1 MITLSHSTCSTA
13 RLFILKSLF
22 DKNSNDKYIIITDSD
37 EDINLMQSFA
47 KMIFKQEIHKINNL
61 AEFWTIEETTSG
73 IFCIPT
79 SLLETHGNLKYLQKH
94 SLYEIKRNK
103 EQTLENVIE
112 KLIEF
117 GYTHAQ
123 HL

>member
-22 DKNSNDKYIIITDSD
+22 DSNPNDKYIIISDS
-37 EDINLMQSFA
+37 EKDIDLMQSFA
-47 KMIFKQEIHKINNL
+47 KIILGQEIHLLSNL
-61 AEFWTIEETTSG
+61 AEFWSIEEVKSG
-73 IFCIPT
+73 IFCIPA
-79 SLLETHGNLKYLQKH
+79 SLLETHGNIQYLQKH

-103 EQTLENVIE
+103 EQTLESVIE

-117 GYTHAQ
+117 
-123 HL
+123 